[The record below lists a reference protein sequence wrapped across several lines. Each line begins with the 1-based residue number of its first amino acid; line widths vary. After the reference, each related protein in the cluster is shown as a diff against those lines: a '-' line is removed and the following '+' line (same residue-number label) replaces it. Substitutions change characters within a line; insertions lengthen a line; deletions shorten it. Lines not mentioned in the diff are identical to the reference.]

1 MAAGHGYGYSVSAV
15 NTGDSGNDLSLIM
28 LLDYGESEVLF
39 TGDANAG
46 AAPDVD
52 ILKVGHHGSRDAT
65 DLTVVQSTTPQAAV
79 ISVGYNYYGHPS
91 DEVIALLADAGAE
104 VYRTDECGAITV
116 NMDLDGDYEITTF
129 REAAE

>member
-1 MAAGHGYGYSVSAV
+1 M
-15 NTGDSGNDLSLIM
+15 LSLNSGK
-28 LLDYGESEVLF
+28 LLYPRWRQ
-39 TGDANAG
+39 N
-46 AAPDVD
+46 
-52 ILKVGHHGSRDAT
+52 RD
-65 DLTVVQSTTPQAAV
+65 TVASATPQAAV